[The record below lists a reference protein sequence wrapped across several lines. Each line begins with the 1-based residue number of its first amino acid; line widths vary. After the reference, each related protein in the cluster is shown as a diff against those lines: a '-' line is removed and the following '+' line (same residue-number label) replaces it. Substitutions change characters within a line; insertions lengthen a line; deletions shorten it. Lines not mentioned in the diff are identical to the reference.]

1 MMVTA
6 MDRTEFLIRQL
17 CFFQDLSMTDAVF
30 LCYVSNLNGHRWR
43 VLQSGLQAVV
53 VAVIFLAL
61 AVVAFLDAF
70 AMF

>member
-1 MMVTA
+1 M
-6 MDRTEFLIRQL
+6 L
-17 CFFQDLSMTDAVF
+17 FF
-30 LCYVSNLNGHRWR
+30 YVCSLNGCLWR

-61 AVVAFLDAF
+61 DAFLDAF